1 MNPCKLCS
9 CSVGCTWAKGE
20 KPEDYCPLA
29 KRFKLMEKVVEA
41 ARVVINGTHLIRP
54 CNPYNGC
61 PACNLHEAVAALEG
75 DAKGQGDA

>member
-1 MNPCKLCS
+1 MTNPCHLCRKQKS
-9 CSVGCTWAKGE
+9 CGVDVNIKCA
-20 KPEDYCPLA
+20 LA

-41 ARVVINGTHLIRP
+41 ARVVINGTHLIYP

-75 DAKGQGDA
+75 DAKGQGERG